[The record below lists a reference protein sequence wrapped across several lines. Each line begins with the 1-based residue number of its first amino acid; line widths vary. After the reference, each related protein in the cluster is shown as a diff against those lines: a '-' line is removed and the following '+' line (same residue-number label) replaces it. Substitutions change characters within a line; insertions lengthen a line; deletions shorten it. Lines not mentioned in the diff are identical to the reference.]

1 MAMKSLVYRLD
12 DPGFTIYHRAALG
25 GLAATIRAWNKQGVP
40 EPMAYEKD
48 KGRGGGRLSDIEAC
62 RVEIAMDFESITLA
76 WDEATGDRKA
86 LGLLLKASFMLT
98 EEGMIFLPGQGFG
111 PDRED
116 VLLAIHNA
124 ISATFL
130 QHNKKR
136 PGKGTREVA
145 LTDDDGDSVRIL
157 TYKKIDKYSHQVAQ
171 GTDLLGTGWGLEEG
185 EMSETASLPQSLMPG
200 ATGGARALNASSK
213 HAFLLHYLMVAC
225 PVFLLRSRSHEAKA
239 QNCIVVPDVSN
250 LNQFAIRLHRA
261 GTTQVHRFSN
271 TYLGRVVGGAE
282 EAALRFLIDLRGDD
296 ATDLL
301 GVQNLQ
307 VIAMG
312 KVAWDKN
319 QQNRSWIA
327 RVGMSYPEMAVFE
340 AAETSL
346 GRAKW
351 ITTKKGEPFA
361 IPESPVPELV
371 AANLASS
378 RHWCAHFRD
387 LVAKKQDFINM
398 GFRREGLRA
407 MEDAISDTEEGRDDR
422 LVIQAFHEA
431 WKMKRVAFS
440 EGAHKGNLGAKEY
453 WRLVERE
460 RERIRNGVLRCKTHD
475 FLVSWFLQFTADASR
490 SRSLDLFE
498 KRGQQLRAFIF
509 NRRNTD
515 RIQNLLLFALV
526 SSPSHDPLGRFK
538 ALNSEG

>member
-1 MAMKSLVYRLD
+1 MAMKTIVYRLN

-25 GLAATIRAWNKQGVP
+25 GLAATVRAWNKFGVP
-40 EPMAYEKD
+40 EPMAYEKE
-48 KGRGGGRLSDIEAC
+48 RESGGGRLSDSETS
-62 RVEIAMDFESITLA
+62 RVEIGVEIRMDFESVTLS

-98 EEGMIFLPGQGFG
+98 EERMIFLPGQGFG

-136 PGKGTREVA
+136 PGAGTREVA
-145 LTDDDGDSVRIL
+145 LADDNGKSVRIM

-171 GTDLLGTGWGLEEG
+171 GTDLLGTGWDLEAG
-185 EMSETASLPQSLMPG
+185 ELPETAFLPQSLMPG
-200 ATGGARALNASSK
+200 ATGGAHALNASAE

-225 PVFLLRSRSHEAKA
+225 PVFLLRSRSHESKA
-239 QNCIVVPDVSN
+239 QNCIVVPDVSD
-250 LNQFAIRLHRA
+250 LNQFAIRLHRT
-261 GTTQVHRFSN
+261 GTNQVHRFSN

-301 GVQNLQ
+301 GVKNLQ

-327 RVGMSYPEMAVFE
+327 RVGISYPEMAVFE

-346 GRAKW
+346 GKAKW
-351 ITTKKGEPFA
+351 ITTKKGDPFA

-371 AANLASS
+371 AANLASG
-378 RHWCAHFRD
+378 RHWCSHFRD
-387 LVAKKQDFINM
+387 LVARKQDFIDM
-398 GFRREGLRA
+398 CHRREGLRA
-407 MEDAISDTEEGRDDR
+407 MRDAIQDPADQ
-422 LVIQAFHEA
+422 LVIRRFQKA
-431 WKMKRVAFS
+431 WEMTM
-440 EGAHKGNLGAKEY
+440 GALGERTGSGGQKLDFG
-453 WRLVERE
+453 RLVEVE
-460 RERIRNGVLRCKTHD
+460 REKIRNDLLRCKTSSQ
-475 FLVSWFLQFTADASR
+475 LTGWLLQFMNKASR
-490 SRSLDLFE
+490 KGTPRVFSEDTETFQ
-498 KRGQQLRAFIF
+498 KFIF
-509 NRRNTD
+509 NPRNAE
-515 RIQNLLLFALV
+515 RLQNLLLFALV
-526 SSPSHDPLGRFK
+526 SYSSDSKKTPAEPDNK
-538 ALNSEG
+538 